1 MNKKSFAII
10 GSPVDHSLSPFLHNY
25 WFKKYKI
32 EAEYNM
38 LEIEE
43 ADIKSVLGKIK
54 SREISGLNVTLPFKK
69 KIIPYF
75 ILMRFVIKRLKHPFF
90 LETVNFSGRLIGLCV
105 GWHLELIMRWLG
117 RI

>member
-1 MNKKSFAII
+1 MKKFAVI
-10 GSPVDHSLSPFLHNY
+10 GNPVAHSLSPLLHNY

-32 EAEYNM
+32 EAEYTM

-69 KIIPYF
+69 KNNS
-75 ILMRFVIKRLKHPFF
+75 ILR
-90 LETVNFSGRLIGLCV
+90 
-105 GWHLELIMRWLG
+105 
-117 RI
+117 